1 MKKLMKKCLNIYLIA
16 AVVLTMALGT
26 GAAAWADEGAAG
38 GQLVATGYTVNSSRI
53 TKGARVNITVNLKHT
68 LKTIPADADVS
79 RMVDSFSGGTVET
92 TVPDGGSAHTMTVTL
107 KDLTYSGTGKSLK
120 LMVGI
125 GSDYEQ
131 IEIPISEC
139 VEYEEPV
146 YEPVTP
152 VQPEPVPAPTAII
165 SRNEMPASLKA
176 KEERT
181 ITVYVKNTGSITMT
195 NPVISFTAS
204 DCLILPGASS
214 SMEMKSIAPGKTESV
229 DIRVKAMDTVTS
241 ASQYLEAELKFQYF
255 NRVATV
261 EGTSTGRITI
271 PAKVTKEKKEE
282 PKEEKVVTDSP
293 VPNLIITRFDYGGA
307 SVPAG
312 SAFDLSFVFA
322 NTSSKLA
329 AENVVVTVEGGE
341 GFTVNGSTN
350 TFYFSKVKAGGK
362 KTVTVPMKVMQ
373 TVANGPQSLSV
384 SFKYEYVDHKK
395 RNAATADL
403 KITVPVYQ
411 KDRFEISR
419 PVVPAMVYAG
429 EENSVTM
436 TYVNKGKSDI
446 LNVEAALE
454 GDVETYTPVQNIGNL
469 EPGKSGT
476 LTFSVTAL
484 EAGEAEFTI
493 KITYED
499 ANGDTKTREFPVLMN
514 VEEMMMEDPGMEEPV
529 DPGMEEPEKNGPSLP
544 LILAIGAAVVIAAV
558 IIIRKRRKA
567 AALKKEAA
575 LWDSWDDDM
584 TMPAGSADAISSA
597 GGTDHAGSAGGATG
611 SGAATGGSPDSITGA
626 NGVKGTG
633 SKGGR
638 RKKK

>member
-92 TVPDGGSAHTMTVTL
+92 TVPDGGAHTMTVTL
-107 KDLTYSGTGKSLK
+107 KELTYSGTGKSLK

-125 GSDYEQ
+125 GSAYEQ

-241 ASQYLEAELKFQYF
+241 SSQYLEAELKFQYF

-384 SFKYEYVDHKK
+384 NFKYEYVDHKK

-611 SGAATGGSPDSITGA
+611 SGAATGGSTDSA
-626 NGVKGTG
+626 NDVKGAG